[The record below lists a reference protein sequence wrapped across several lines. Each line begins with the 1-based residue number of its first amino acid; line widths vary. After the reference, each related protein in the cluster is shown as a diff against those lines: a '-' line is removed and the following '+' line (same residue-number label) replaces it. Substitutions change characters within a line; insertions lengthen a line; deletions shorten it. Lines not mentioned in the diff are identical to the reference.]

1 MKIPKIM
8 NQAVIDDIAQLNGLN
23 IEMSDNIFFRL
34 LDILTPLVEERC
46 MVFTG
51 MQSAHQ
57 SGAMADVIGALEQLS
72 IGYQHYKILESGAS
86 VTSAHLATRA
96 FRKSGASFLIALGG
110 GSVLSIAKFVASN
123 NEINHINTPLILI
136 PTAPGCGAL
145 SARLIVLMDHRCR
158 HCISMV
164 CALKTETVLLNSV
177 YFETLTPAM
186 SIPAFLMSMVNAGEY
201 LLSGGISLYPE
212 CQPAYLRL
220 LVHVYN
226 AWGFGIK
233 LYLKS
238 SNTMYLKKH
247 EFIHALM
254 ACSIESGLLQN
265 KLGVGLLTYLG
276 SAVSYRHGSNIGKS
290 SAMFLA
296 PLLRL
301 REESLGKEVCQL
313 YESVEVGSVDE
324 LGQIVRSL
332 CEADGEGLLC
342 STDDNISDII
352 MCVDHVL
359 PTLSYAPLDMF
370 EMRQLLEAGYDN
382 TITSLTDQDAE
393 RLKMTIL

>member
-1 MKIPKIM
+1 M
-8 NQAVIDDIAQLNGLN
+8 NQAVIDDVLQMNGLN
-23 IEMSDNIFFRL
+23 IEISDNIFSRL
-34 LDILTPLVEERC
+34 LDILMPLTEERG

-72 IGYQHYKILESGAS
+72 ITYQHYKILESGAS
-86 VTSAHLATRA
+86 VTSAHLATKA

-123 NEINHINTPLILI
+123 NETKHISTPLVLL

-158 HCISMV
+158 HAISMV
-164 CALKTETVLLNSV
+164 CTLKTETVLLNSA

-186 SIPAFLMSMVNAGEY
+186 SIPAFLMGIVNAGEY
-201 LLSGGISLYPE
+201 LLTGGTSLYPE

-220 LVHVYN
+220 LVCIYN
-226 AWGFGIK
+226 AWTLGIK
-233 LYLKS
+233 PYLKS
-238 SNTMYLKKH
+238 FNTVYLKKH

-265 KLGVGLLTYLG
+265 KLGIGLLIYLG

-290 SAMFLA
+290 SSMFLA

-301 REESLGKEVCQL
+301 REDSLGKEVCQL
-313 YESVEVGSVDE
+313 YESVEVDSVDE
-324 LGQIVRSL
+324 LGKIVKEI
-332 CEADGEGLLC
+332 CEADGEGLLY
-342 STDDNISDII
+342 STDDNIDDIV
-352 MCVDHVL
+352 MCINHVL
-359 PTLSYAPLDMF
+359 PTLSYAPLDIF
-370 EMRQLLEAGYDN
+370 EMRQLLEAGYDSV
-382 TITSLTDQDAE
+382 ITPAIDPDAE
-393 RLKMTIL
+393 LLKMATL